1 TTDHAP
7 RQPLLGR
14 SAPQPDDG
22 RAAPGRKRGSAP
34 VAGSRKRGGVKVTCT
49 VQRPAPPVE
58 LVNEVLKKA
67 GRRVRAVKYL
77 HSTSSTVRW
86 PLWDGDTLHYYE
98 TSSGKE
104 MAVLVTH
111 PKRSRPFIRA
121 IAAQKDR
128 LYTWHV
134 GWNG

>member
-1 TTDHAP
+1 M
-7 RQPLLGR
+7 
-14 SAPQPDDG
+14 
-22 RAAPGRKRGSAP
+22 
-34 VAGSRKRGGVKVTCT
+34 TCT
-49 VQRPAPPVE
+49 VQRPAPPVG

-86 PLWDGDTLHYYE
+86 SLWDGDMLHYYE

-111 PKRSRPFIRA
+111 PEHSRPFIRA

-134 GWNG
+134 GMNGEARYNAIQLFLAQCPSQYVYYGEEKNVK

>member
-1 TTDHAP
+1 
-7 RQPLLGR
+7 
-14 SAPQPDDG
+14 
-22 RAAPGRKRGSAP
+22 
-34 VAGSRKRGGVKVTCT
+34 VKMACT

-134 GWNG
+134 GWNGEARYNAIQLFLAQNPSQYVYYGEEPRLQAAE